1 VWSFYAATWRRI
13 VKKKKELRLWGGLTL
28 KGTLSLGF
36 TGCDGERRGQDRGE
50 EREERRPKSNRTGET
65 SEALVA
71 NGLVCVGPWTLNP
84 VQIITNP

>member
-1 VWSFYAATWRRI
+1 
-13 VKKKKELRLWGGLTL
+13 LWGGLTL

-71 NGLVCVGPWTLNP
+71 NGLGRLLFSFPAGFEVVRC
-84 VQIITNP
+84 